1 MKDSR
6 KQSLYFPDAMIGEI
20 EAEARRLDRSL
31 SWIVQQAWIRSRAQ
45 IHLIPS
51 QFPEGADDGLPR

>member
-1 MKDSR
+1 VKDSR
-6 KQSLYFPDAMIGEI
+6 KQSLYFCDAIIREI

-31 SWIVQQAWIRSRAQ
+31 SWVVQQAWIRSRAE

-51 QFPEGADDGLPR
+51 QFPKGADDGLPE